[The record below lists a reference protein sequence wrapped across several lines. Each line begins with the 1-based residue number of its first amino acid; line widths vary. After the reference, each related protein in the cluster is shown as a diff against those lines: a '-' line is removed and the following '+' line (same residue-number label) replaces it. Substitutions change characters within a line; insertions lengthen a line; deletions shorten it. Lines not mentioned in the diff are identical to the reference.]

1 VAYSTGPTVEG
12 RGEGGKLGEKGVKVM
27 KSVNWEFPMCSS
39 ERNKSGGFGS
49 NYAGETHI
57 LGF

>member
-1 VAYSTGPTVEG
+1 VEG